1 MKKLMVMILGK
12 RVFTFLIIAFI
23 IVAGILAYQDLKI
36 DVFPDPSP
44 VLVQLN
50 CEAEG
55 MAPEEVEKFVS
66 YPIETSL
73 YGLPHIQNVTSLSTF
88 GLSAVN
94 VYFDDGIDIHF
105 ARQLVAAQLPAIQE
119 KLPDFVDAPELGPI
133 TTGLGMVYIY
143 AVTGDLPAVE
153 LRTLQDWV
161 IKFQLQTIPGVAAVL
176 SQGGNIKQF
185 QVIVDPQKLIKYKI
199 GLHSVIENIK
209 KSSKNITAGY
219 IVKNNEE
226 YIIRGVGLMEEM
238 EALKKVSIKEAG
250 STPIFLENVAEIK
263 TGEAVKRGEAMLDGY
278 EIDRCQYC

>member
-1 MKKLMVMILGK
+1 MKKLIVMVLGK

-23 IVAGILAYQDLKI
+23 IIAGILAYQNLKI

-44 VLVQLN
+44 VLVQLHVD
-50 CEAEG
+50 AEG
-55 MAPEEVEKFVS
+55 MAPEEAEKFVS

-73 YGLPHIQNVTSLSTF
+73 YGLPHIKKITSFSTF
-88 GLSAVN
+88 GLSTVN
-94 VYFDDGIDIHF
+94 IYFDDDIDIYF

-119 KLPDFVDAPELGPI
+119 KLPEFVEAPELGPI

-143 AVTGDLPAVE
+143 AVTGDLPAIE

-176 SQGGNIKQF
+176 SQGGDIKQF

-209 KSSKNITAGY
+209 KSSKTVTAGY
-219 IVKNNEE
+219 IVKN
-226 YIIRGVGLMEEM
+226 
-238 EALKKVSIKEAG
+238 
-250 STPIFLENVAEIK
+250 
-263 TGEAVKRGEAMLDGY
+263 
-278 EIDRCQYC
+278 RCFS